1 MFARLPAVIFYP
13 ALLLWSL
20 VYGALAGAFFKLLAV
35 YENWLAI
42 NRYHIRLWK
51 KYPRR
56 SYQKYISAIWA
67 SEIRGVPAELA
78 DYSRQRIEKNHP
90 SEPFPV
96 LRIFANT
103 LFMLLV
109 TPLMVLTGLFLGPHH
124 VFVRGIEA
132 RRQVLQRGKP

>member
-20 VYGALAGAFFKLLAV
+20 FYGAAAGAFFKCLAV
-35 YENWLAI
+35 YENWATI
-42 NRYHIRLWK
+42 NRYHILLWK

-78 DYSRQRIEKNHP
+78 EYSRQRIEKTHP

-96 LRIFANT
+96 LRVFANT
-103 LFMLLV
+103 LFMLLIMPYMIV
-109 TPLMVLTGLFLGPHH
+109 TGFFLGPHY
-124 VFVRGIEA
+124 VFVRGLKE
-132 RRQVLQRGKP
+132 RRQGLSRSVP